1 MRWLQ
6 GPNSFFARLALLG
19 LLAACKQ
26 PIQDFRLYK
35 GPLVRGENIT
45 TIYSD
50 SGLTKI
56 EMRAPLQEEWAN
68 GDRTF
73 PKGIEIW
80 FYDKNG
86 QRESRLTANTGKFEK
101 MTEIYTGMGNV
112 QVENTKEKKRLKSE
126 ELKWNRFEKRVYT
139 NKFVRIE
146 TPEEI
151 LLGDGLTAAQ
161 DFSTYKILKLRG
173 TIPVSKI

>member
-1 MRWLQ
+1 MRELI
-6 GPNSFFARLALLG
+6 GFKSLFAAIALLA

-26 PIQDFRLYK
+26 PVQDFAVYK

-56 EMRAPLQEEWAN
+56 EMHAPLQEEWAN

-80 FYDKNG
+80 FFDKMG
-86 QRESRLTANTGKFEK
+86 VRESRLTANKGKFEK

-112 QVENTKEKKRLKSE
+112 QVENTKERKLLKSE